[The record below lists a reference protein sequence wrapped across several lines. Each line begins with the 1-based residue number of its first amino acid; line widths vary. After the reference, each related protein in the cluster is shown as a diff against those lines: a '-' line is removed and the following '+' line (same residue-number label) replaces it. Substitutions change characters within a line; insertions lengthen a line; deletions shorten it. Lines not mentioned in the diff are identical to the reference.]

1 MPKAT
6 PSRSKTTAEPPIHK
20 AVALLG
26 RMHRGSLWKLSTYEG
41 SWCFIGQRH
50 QYADPE
56 VGVVTL
62 YYAYCIRPTDEM
74 LFEVSLVELQGGV
87 PVRQLSAPTRVKPG
101 KSAAA
106 TALGLADAYETLRLA
121 EELSG
126 VEALVEPGALKV
138 W

>member
-1 MPKAT
+1 MPRTSSAG
-6 PSRSKTTAEPPIHK
+6 RKTTAEPPIHQ

-26 RMHRGSLWKLSTYEG
+26 RMHKGSLWKLSTFEG

-56 VGVVTL
+56 VGLVTM
-62 YYAYCIRPTDEM
+62 YYAYCIRPTTELM
-74 LFEVSLVELQGGV
+74 FEVSLVELRGGV
-87 PVRQLSAPTRVKPG
+87 PARQLSAPTRVKPG

>member
-1 MPKAT
+1 MPRTSSAG
-6 PSRSKTTAEPPIHK
+6 RKTTAEAPIHQ
-20 AVALLG
+20 AIALLA
-26 RMHRGSLWKLSTYEG
+26 RMHKGSLWKLSTFEG

-56 VGVVTL
+56 VGLVTM

-74 LFEVSLVELQGGV
+74 LFEVSLMELRGGV

-106 TALGLADAYETLRLA
+106 TALGLADAYETLRTA

-126 VEALVEPGALKV
+126 IEALAEQGALKI